1 MALETFF
8 PFQQDASM
16 FFFIGMTHFTR
27 HIRLNVFV
35 VGERNTVNFSLVFFE
50 PFVTKIAFRAH
61 DVDLMRQVD
70 RALGVALDT

>member
-8 PFQQDASM
+8 PFQQDVSM
-16 FFFIGMTHFTR
+16 FFFIGMTHFTG
-27 HIRLNVFV
+27 HIGLHMFV
-35 VGERNTVNFSLVFFE
+35 VGEGNAVNFPLVFFE
-50 PFVTKIAFRAH
+50 PFVTKIAFRAY